1 MKSPAQLQVID
12 EEKDIFQALSREL
25 RVIVEQN
32 GSINYKNHDARNF
45 FNETEPFFH
54 SLIGDEWVKAMT
66 FLKRMFED
74 GKSHEATLVHRFHG
88 EEYRVFYRGQY
99 ASGRFYLVGQS
110 QPREQLEEANAFM
123 QLMKQLPCGI
133 IRVNHQLAITDLNH
147 QFENLVFSQNTYLL
161 PELPIA
167 SLQSESEYGR
177 IMYECIMETLW
188 TRKDST
194 KRFVSGEDVR
204 IVAHSVYLAGH
215 QEVVGFIFD
224 ESAELKYES
233 LLAYR
238 QQMES
243 VSHLAAGVAHELRN
257 PLSVIRGFL
266 QLSELTDSFHKYSHT
281 IFSEVDRM
289 NVIIENFLSMSR
301 RKFERKLQAPMGVM
315 RSVEDIIRSECLLK
329 DVVFEAKFEETD
341 RKILMNET
349 MIKQVILNLLRN
361 SIEAYSEEALNKR
374 FNIHSDIVSNHYR
387 IKAADNG
394 SGIPAEILNKLGEP
408 FTTTKDKGTGIGI
421 SLSKKLIEDHGG
433 TFKIES
439 EVNVGTVVTLMLP
452 FYD

>member
-1 MKSPAQLQVID
+1 
-12 EEKDIFQALSREL
+12 
-25 RVIVEQN
+25 
-32 GSINYKNHDARNF
+32 
-45 FNETEPFFH
+45 
-54 SLIGDEWVKAMT
+54 
-66 FLKRMFED
+66 
-74 GKSHEATLVHRFHG
+74 
-88 EEYRVFYRGQY
+88 
-99 ASGRFYLVGQS
+99 
-110 QPREQLEEANAFM
+110 
-123 QLMKQLPCGI
+123 
-133 IRVNHQLAITDLNH
+133 
-147 QFENLVFSQNTYLL
+147 
-161 PELPIA
+161 
-167 SLQSESEYGR
+167 
-177 IMYECIMETLW
+177 
-188 TRKDST
+188 
-194 KRFVSGEDVR
+194 
-204 IVAHSVYLAGH
+204 
-215 QEVVGFIFD
+215 
-224 ESAELKYES
+224 
-233 LLAYR
+233 
-238 QQMES
+238 
-243 VSHLAAGVAHELRN
+243 
-257 PLSVIRGFL
+257 
-266 QLSELTDSFHKYSHT
+266 
-281 IFSEVDRM
+281 M